1 MSAQRRTSL
10 AIRGIARYASEGPK
24 QVSTV
29 MTSDANDKAAG
40 IKALQSL
47 INAVP
52 TDPQRAANDEER
64 AFSDFITE
72 KLVDA
77 NAPEALIDVIS
88 EIAAKIYGKYDMTSP
103 ADIVI
108 LNNKLTYLID
118 IANTREDNNAPLS
131 KSMRQQVLDVMRSKL

>member
-1 MSAQRRTSL
+1 
-10 AIRGIARYASEGPK
+10 
-24 QVSTV
+24 